1 MKISGK
7 TVSFAV
13 LGHPVAHS
21 LSPAMHQASFES
33 LGLDAVYMAYDVMPD
48 NLMTALEGMRAL
60 GFRGANLTV
69 PLKEVAFA
77 HLTDLDA
84 SARLVGA
91 VNTVHFHEGKMTGYN
106 TDGDGFIAA
115 AQEAF
120 GPSVRD
126 ERVFV
131 LGTGGAGR
139 AVALVCA
146 REGAAEII
154 LTDVDEAR
162 AAKVAEEVKQH
173 FPTIAVAV
181 TSGCDAMR
189 DADLVVQS
197 TPIGMKPGDPVL
209 AGPASFRGGQKVY
222 DLIYIT
228 PETPFLSA
236 AREAGAHIANGLGML
251 LHQGARAFTIWT
263 GQTADTRAMRA
274 TLEKAVYGS

>member
-1 MKISGK
+1 
-7 TVSFAV
+7 
-13 LGHPVAHS
+13 
-21 LSPAMHQASFES
+21 
-33 LGLDAVYMAYDVMPD
+33 
-48 NLMTALEGMRAL
+48 LMTALEGMRAL

-77 HLTDLDA
+77 NLTDLDA

-91 VNTVHFHEGKMTGYN
+91 VNTVHFHDGKMIGYN

-115 AQEAF
+115 VQDAF

-173 FPTIAVAV
+173 FPTIAVEV
-181 TSGCDAMR
+181 TSGCESMR

-197 TPIGMKPGDPVL
+197 TPIGMKSGDPVL
-209 AGPASFRGGQKVY
+209 AGPTSFRDGQKVY
-222 DLIYIT
+222 DLIYMT

-236 AREAGAHIANGLGML
+236 AREAGARIANGLGML

-263 GQTADTRAMRA
+263 GQTADTRVMRA
-274 TLEKAVYGS
+274 TLEKAVYES